1 MPNDDNLGRV
11 VAPAEQSS
19 PASERMVP
27 RSHTVPAWRRTFD
40 QVTGVKEFNI
50 LVALIILGAFL
61 STQSDVFL
69 TRANLLGVARAFSL
83 TAIVAIGQTMVIITG
98 GIDLSVGS
106 VLALSGIT
114 TGMLLGEGWPL
125 IPAMICG
132 VLAGSCVG
140 LANGLLITVVGLPPF
155 IATLG
160 TLSIGR
166 GLVYVLTKGR
176 PVTIEREGNSLLI
189 NVGQGYVGEVP
200 IPVIILAVIT
210 VVATIFLSQSTL
222 GRYIYAVGGNAE
234 AARLAGINVALVKI
248 CVYVLCSTLAGIA
261 GQILMSRLVSAQPS
275 AGIGFE
281 LPVIA
286 AAIIGGT
293 SLMGGEGTV
302 LGAVL
307 GAAIIGVVENG
318 MVLLGVDLYAQQAV
332 IGVVILAAVSLDI
345 LQKRRKQRVGARGA
359 LSIGGLRMG

>member
-1 MPNDDNLGRV
+1 MAIDDTGDMS
-11 VAPAEQSS
+11 APVDSSESQSVW
-19 PASERMVP
+19 A
-27 RSHTVPAWRRTFD
+27 RRPP
-40 QVTGVKEFNI
+40 TGARKVLDRITAVKEINI
-50 LVALIILGAFL
+50 LVALILLCAFL

-69 TRANLLGVARAFSL
+69 TQANLLGVARAISI

-106 VLALSGIT
+106 VVALSGIT
-114 TGMLLGEGWPL
+114 TGMLLGEGWPTAA
-125 IPAMICG
+125 AMAAGI
-132 VLAGSCVG
+132 LSGSCVG
-140 LANGLLITVVGLPPF
+140 LANGLLITVIGLPPF

-160 TLSIGR
+160 SLSIVR

-176 PVTIEREGNSLLI
+176 PVTIEREGNELLI
-189 NVGQGYVGEVP
+189 KIGQGYVGEIP
-200 IPVIILAVIT
+200 IPVIIMAVIT

-222 GRYIYAVGGNAE
+222 GRYIYAVGGNQE
-234 AARLAGINVALVKI
+234 AARLAGINVSLVKI
-248 CVYVLCSTLAGIA
+248 FVYVLCSTLAGVA

-275 AGIGFE
+275 AALGFE

-307 GAAIIGVVENG
+307 GAAIIGVIDNG
-318 MVLLGVDLYAQQAV
+318 VVLLGINLYAYQV
-332 IGVVILAAVSLDI
+332 IVGTVILAAVSLDI
-345 LQKRRKQRVGARGA
+345 LQKRRRMRVGGGRSIF
-359 LSIGGLRMG
+359 SIGGLRTG